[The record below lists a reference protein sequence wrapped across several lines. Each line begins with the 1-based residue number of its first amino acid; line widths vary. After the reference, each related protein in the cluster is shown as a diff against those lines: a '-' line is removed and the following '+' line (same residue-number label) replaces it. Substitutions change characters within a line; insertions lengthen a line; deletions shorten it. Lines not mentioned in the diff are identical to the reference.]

1 MGGDESILG
10 LRFVIQMTI
19 LSYRCKIRTL
29 YLYRLPF
36 GNYHIHGRRTDIY
49 VVKAPWYV
57 VLQIQAFQ
65 SEKTKKN

>member
-1 MGGDESILG
+1 MERGEVWGGDESILG
-10 LRFVIQMTI
+10 L
-19 LSYRCKIRTL
+19 
-29 YLYRLPF
+29 
-36 GNYHIHGRRTDIY
+36 RTDIY